1 MVNRA
6 FVGTVAALIVA
17 LSVFLVWHQTTRP
30 PSLPTESVGGVTTE
44 DDAQAFDTD
53 DTDDAG
59 DDGMMLLPDGE
70 PLTAE
75 RVREVCERE
84 IRLRSDLPFTEFP
97 RPGTPEYSEPLW
109 VIDLEAWV
117 WVVELV
123 YEEGM
128 ALRREWECRVTGD
141 GRGLLRRNF

>member
-1 MVNRA
+1 MVNRV

-30 PSLPTESVGGVTTE
+30 PSAATALATETE
-44 DDAQAFDTD
+44 GPADDAPSDPT
-53 DTDDAG
+53 DAG
-59 DDGMMLLPDGE
+59 TILLPDGD
-70 PLTAE
+70 PLIAE
-75 RVREVCERE
+75 RVREACERE
-84 IRLRSDLPFTEFP
+84 IRSRSDLPFTEFP
-97 RPGTPEYSEPLW
+97 RPGTPEYSEPIW

-128 ALRREWECRVTGD
+128 ALRREWECRITAD
-141 GRGLLRRNF
+141 GRGLVRRNY